1 MKKAATIKDI
11 AKVLG
16 VSISTVSRALQD
28 KPEISEDT
36 KKLVREMAKKLKYRP
51 NSMAVALK
59 TQKSYSIGVVVPQI
73 VSAFYASVVKGIEQV
88 ANDLGYQ
95 VFVSSSNEDMKKE
108 QNNVNGFLDHRV
120 DGLIVSLSKATDSFD
135 HINLIQDNEVPLVL
149 FDRTSKEINVPKV
162 VANDADAAYM
172 AVSHLITK
180 GAKRIALVTG
190 PEHMLIGRNRY
201 RGYKAALSNNQL
213 ELDESIIVR
222 CNLTVEDA
230 RFATE
235 KLLALDNPPDAVF
248 GINDEVAIGA
258 LFAIKEVGLK
268 IPEEIMVVGFSN
280 SNRSRYMEPAL
291 TTMDQNPEKIG
302 TLAAKLLFEQI
313 KGKPGFGATKEIIV
327 PATLIIR
334 TSTNRQYQ

>member
-1 MKKAATIKDI
+1 VWDPCECNFT
-11 AKVLG
+11 G
-16 VSISTVSRALQD
+16 
-28 KPEISEDT
+28 
-36 KKLVREMAKKLKYRP
+36 
-51 NSMAVALK
+51 
-59 TQKSYSIGVVVPQI
+59 
-73 VSAFYASVVKGIEQV
+73 
-88 ANDLGYQ
+88 
-95 VFVSSSNEDMKKE
+95 
-108 QNNVNGFLDHRV
+108 
-120 DGLIVSLSKATDSFD
+120 
-135 HINLIQDNEVPLVL
+135 INL
-149 FDRTSKEINVPKV
+149 
-162 VANDADAAYM
+162 
-172 AVSHLITK
+172 
-180 GAKRIALVTG
+180 
-190 PEHMLIGRNRY
+190 
-201 RGYKAALSNNQL
+201 
-213 ELDESIIVR
+213 
-222 CNLTVEDA
+222 
-230 RFATE
+230 ATE

>member
-1 MKKAATIKDI
+1 MRKAATIKDI
-11 AKVLG
+11 AKAIG

-28 KPEISEDT
+28 KPEISEET
-36 KKLVREMAKKLKYRP
+36 KKVVREMAKKMQYRP

-59 TQKSYSIGVVVPQI
+59 TQKTYSIGVVVPQI
-73 VSAFYASVVKGIEQV
+73 VSAFYASVAKGIEQV

-95 VFVSSSNEDMKKE
+95 VFVSSSNEDKEKEKK
-108 QNNVNGFLDHRV
+108 NVFGFLDHRV
-120 DGLIVSLSKATDSFD
+120 DGMIVSLSKATDSFN
-135 HINLIQDNEVPLVL
+135 HIHHIENNNVPLVL

-172 AVSHLITK
+172 VVSHLFNK

-201 RGYKAALSNNQL
+201 RGYKAALINNNI
-213 ELDESIIVR
+213 DVDNDIVIR

-230 RFATE
+230 KKATE
-235 KLLALDNPPDAVF
+235 KLLSLPNPPDAIF

-258 LFAIKEVGLK
+258 LFAIKEKGLK
-268 IPEEIMVVGFSN
+268 IPEEVMVVGFSN
-280 SNRSRYMEPAL
+280 SNRSRYMEPSL

-302 TLAAKLLFEQI
+302 SLAAKLLFEQI
-313 KGKPGFGATKEIIV
+313 NGKSGFGATKEIIV
-327 PATLIIR
+327 PSTLIIR
-334 TSTNRQYQ
+334 TSSNR

>member
-11 AKVLG
+11 AKAIS

-28 KPEISEDT
+28 KPEISEST
-36 KKLVREMAKKLKYRP
+36 KKLVRDMAKKLKYRP

-120 DGLIVSLSKATDSFD
+120 DGLIVSLSKATDSFN
-135 HINLIQDNEVPLVL
+135 HIRLIEDNEVPLVL

-172 AVSHLITK
+172 AVTHLINK
-180 GAKRIALVTG
+180 GAKRIALITG

-201 RGYKAALSNNQL
+201 RGYETALLHNKI
-213 ELDESIIVR
+213 EFDKDIVVR
-222 CNLTVEDA
+222 CNITVEDA
-230 RFATE
+230 KNATK
-235 KLLALDNPPDAVF
+235 KLLALPTPPDAIF

-258 LFAIKEVGLK
+258 LFAIKEKQLK

-280 SNRSRYMEPAL
+280 SNRSRYMEPSL

-313 KGKPGFGATKEIIV
+313 NGKPGFGATKEIIV

-334 TSTNRQYQ
+334 TSSNR

>member
-11 AKVLG
+11 AKATG

-28 KPEISEDT
+28 KPEISEET
-36 KKLVREMAKKLKYRP
+36 KKLVRDMAKKMKYRP

-88 ANDLGYQ
+88 ANNLGYQ

-108 QNNVNGFLDHRV
+108 QNNVYGFLDHRV
-120 DGLIVSLSKATDSFD
+120 DGMIVSLSKATDSFN
-135 HINLIQDNEVPLVL
+135 HINYIEDNDVSLVL

-172 AVSHLITK
+172 AVSHLIVK
-180 GAKRIALVTG
+180 GAKRIALITG
-190 PEHMLIGRNRY
+190 PEHMLIGRNRF
-201 RGYKAALSNNQL
+201 RGYKAALANNNIDF
-213 ELDESIIVR
+213 DEEIVIR

-230 RFATE
+230 KNATH
-235 KLLALDNPPDAVF
+235 KLLTMENPPDAIF

-258 LFAIKEVGLK
+258 LFAIKEVGIK
-268 IPEEIMVVGFSN
+268 IPEDIMVVGFSN
-280 SNRSRYMEPAL
+280 SNRSRYMEPSL

-302 TLAAKLLFEQI
+302 TLAATLLFEQI
-313 KGKPGFGATKEIIV
+313 NGKPGFGATKEIIV
-327 PATLIIR
+327 PATLIVR
-334 TSTNRQYQ
+334 TSSNRK

>member
-1 MKKAATIKDI
+1 MKKASTIKDI
-11 AKVLG
+11 AKALG

-36 KKLVREMAKKLKYRP
+36 KKLVREMAKELKYRP

-59 TQKSYSIGVVVPQI
+59 TQRSYSIGVVVPQI

-88 ANDLGYQ
+88 SNDLGYQ

-135 HINLIQDNEVPLVL
+135 HIHLIEDNEVPLVL

-172 AVSHLITK
+172 AITHLISK

-201 RGYKAALSNNQL
+201 RGYKAALSNNKMDI
-213 ELDESIIVR
+213 DEEIIVR

-230 RFATE
+230 RFSTE
-235 KLLALDNPPDAVF
+235 KLLALDNPPDAIF

-258 LFAIKEVGLK
+258 LFAIKEIGLK

-280 SNRSRYMEPAL
+280 SNRSRYMEPSL

-313 KGKPGFGATKEIIV
+313 NGKPGFGATKEIIV
-327 PATLIIR
+327 PSTLIIR
-334 TSTNRQYQ
+334 TSSNRKL

>member
-1 MKKAATIKDI
+1 MRKAATIKDI
-11 AKVLG
+11 AKAIG

-28 KPEISEDT
+28 KPEISEET
-36 KKLVREMAKKLKYRP
+36 KKVVRDMAKKMQYRP

-59 TQKSYSIGVVVPQI
+59 TQKTYSIGVVVPQI
-73 VSAFYASVVKGIEQV
+73 VSAFYASVAKGIEQV

-95 VFVSSSNEDMKKE
+95 VFVSSSNEDMEKE
-108 QNNVNGFLDHRV
+108 QKNVYGFLDHRV
-120 DGLIVSLSKATDSFD
+120 DGMIVSLSKATDSFD
-135 HINLIQDNEVPLVL
+135 HINHIENNNVPLVL

-172 AVSHLITK
+172 VVSHLINK

-201 RGYKAALSNNQL
+201 RGYKAALSNNNFD
-213 ELDESIIVR
+213 LDSDIVVR

-230 RFATE
+230 QKATE
-235 KLLALDNPPDAVF
+235 RLLALPNPPDAIF

-258 LFAIKEVGLK
+258 LFAIKELGLK
-268 IPEEIMVVGFSN
+268 VPEEVMVVGFSN
-280 SNRSRYMEPAL
+280 SNRSRYMEPSL

-302 TLAAKLLFEQI
+302 SLAAKLLFEQI
-313 KGKPGFGATKEIIV
+313 NGKPGFGATKEIIV
-327 PATLIIR
+327 PSTLIIR
-334 TSTNRQYQ
+334 TSSNR